1 MLTENELKYCVGCSA
16 CANICTVGAIK
27 MAPDD
32 EGFLYPNIN
41 MLLCISCGKC
51 IKVCQVKNKPALN
64 HTKEA
69 YAGIH
74 KDKDILMKSSSGG
87 AFTAIAQA
95 VLENHGSVFGVGS
108 DLSHCAVH
116 VCAESLDEL
125 KNIHGSK
132 YMQSNIQTSY
142 CQIKQ
147 RLESG
152 STVLFSGTPCQVAGL
167 YLFLEKPY
175 KNLITVDLICHGV
188 PSARMFLDYKENLEK
203 RLGGF
208 ITSYKFRHKEKKPN
222 RYMGMVTYK
231 KKGKL
236 KKTPVYWLTDSYNYY
251 FMNGDILRKS
261 CYSCQYAVEN
271 RVADITIGDYW
282 GVEKLHPD
290 INKDF
295 GVSLLLINTEKAQE
309 WLSNIEKYINLTPTT
324 LSNVYKNNAQ
334 LRHPTRESRI
344 RDELFTLWHNGGY
357 VQIDKRFK
365 KQNRSNY
372 SVIWRYKLLKMI
384 SPNIKSKIKKVLRK
398 I

>member
-1 MLTENELKYCVGCSA
+1 
-16 CANICTVGAIK
+16 
-27 MAPDD
+27 
-32 EGFLYPNIN
+32 
-41 MLLCISCGKC
+41 
-51 IKVCQVKNKPALN
+51 
-64 HTKEA
+64 
-69 YAGIH
+69 
-74 KDKDILMKSSSGG
+74 
-87 AFTAIAQA
+87 
-95 VLENHGSVFGVGS
+95 
-108 DLSHCAVH
+108 
-116 VCAESLDEL
+116 
-125 KNIHGSK
+125 
-132 YMQSNIQTSY
+132 
-142 CQIKQ
+142 
-147 RLESG
+147 
-152 STVLFSGTPCQVAGL
+152 
-167 YLFLEKPY
+167 
-175 KNLITVDLICHGV
+175 
-188 PSARMFLDYKENLEK
+188 
-203 RLGGF
+203 
-208 ITSYKFRHKEKKPN
+208 
-222 RYMGMVTYK
+222 
-231 KKGKL
+231 
-236 KKTPVYWLTDSYNYY
+236 
-251 FMNGDILRKS
+251 
-261 CYSCQYAVEN
+261 VEN